1 MDEAIKLSLEL
12 FGYETIRPNQ
22 EKVIKSYLEGNDV
35 LFCSPTGSGKSLT
48 FELAPSLF
56 KRLSSDQPAQA
67 TVIVVSPLVA
77 LMQFQVETF
86 RNKNINA
93 VYLGDIGSQQE
104 NARLL
109 EDVSKGQV
117 DIIFAS
123 PESLLGQHRST
134 VIELSRKDVL
144 KAIFIDEAHCIK
156 K

>member
-86 RNKNINA
+86 RNKNMQYIWETS
-93 VYLGDIGSQQE
+93 V
-104 NARLL
+104 R
-109 EDVSKGQV
+109 SKKMQ
-117 DIIFAS
+117 DS
-123 PESLLGQHRST
+123 
-134 VIELSRKDVL
+134 
-144 KAIFIDEAHCIK
+144 
-156 K
+156 